1 MPGASSDEAT
11 TRLSG
16 GVWTGS
22 EWPDD
27 GLRHRVAITVEIPSG
42 PGIEIVAAELLL
54 DLVQRLGYQ
63 ALAPTSVR
71 LQITTIVR

>member
-1 MPGASSDEAT
+1 MSDQ
-11 TRLSG
+11 
-16 GVWTGS
+16 VWAGHG
-22 EWPDD
+22 WADD

-63 ALAPTSVR
+63 AVVPTSVR